1 MNLGR
6 YDISGM
12 GWPDIARFVVGVD
25 VVANLRLGVG
35 GYGHLGEWSW
45 VRGDGYGFILGGSVF
60 LG

>member
-1 MNLGR
+1 M
-6 YDISGM
+6 M
-12 GWPDIARFVVGVD
+12 WPDVARFVVGVD